1 MKILIQGGRVINPA
15 TGFDAVCDVAI
26 AAGRVVAIKNI
37 PADFAPSKTIDA
49 TGCVV
54 APGLVD
60 LCARLREPGYE
71 HEGMLES
78 ELGAAVAGGV
88 TSLVCPPDTDPVLDE
103 PGLVEMLKFRA
114 EKLHQSRV
122 FPLGALTR
130 NLQGETLTE
139 MAQLTEAGCI
149 GFGQAEV
156 PLANTQVLQ
165 RAMQYAATFGYTVW
179 LRPQELH
186 LGKGVAASGAL
197 ATRLGLAGVP
207 VAAETIALHTIFEL
221 MRALGGHARNG
232 SRPAAETR
240 NGSRPAA
247 EVRNSSQPAAQAG
260 PRVHLCRISSA
271 AGVALVRAAKADGLR
286 VTCDVS
292 INSLHLTEGD
302 IGYFDS
308 RARLCPPL
316 RQQRDRD
323 ALRAALADGTI
334 DVLVSDHNP
343 VEADAKN
350 LPFAEAEPGATGLEL
365 LLSLALAWGEASG
378 LDLLRTMARVTSAP
392 AQVLGESLGTLQ
404 ASLGQLVAG
413 GVADVC
419 VFDPAA
425 QWSVSSS
432 TLKSQGKHTPFA
444 HDMGG
449 MPMQA
454 RVRCTIVSGHVA
466 YEAASA

>member
-1 MKILIQGGRVINPA
+1 MKILIKGGRVINPA
-15 TGFDAVCDVAI
+15 TGFDEIADIAI
-26 AAGRVVAIKNI
+26 AAGRILAINNI
-37 PADFAPSKTIDA
+37 AKDFAPSKTIDA
-49 TGCVV
+49 TGCIV

-78 ELGAAVAGGV
+78 ELGAAVAGGI

-114 EKLHQSRV
+114 EKLHRSRV

-139 MAQLTEAGCI
+139 MVELTEAGCI

-165 RAMQYAATFGYTVW
+165 RALQYAATFGYTVW

-186 LGKGVAASGAL
+186 LGRGVAASGAL

-221 MRALGGHARNG
+221 MRALGG
-232 SRPAAETR
+232 
-240 NGSRPAA
+240 
-247 EVRNSSQPAAQAG
+247 QAG

-271 AGVALVRAAKADGLR
+271 EGVALVRAAKADGLL

-292 INSLHLTEGD
+292 INSLHLTDAD

-308 RARLCPPL
+308 RARLSPPL

-365 LLSLALAWGEASG
+365 LLSLAIKWGEASG
-378 LDLLRTMARVTSAP
+378 QTTAQTLAKITCAP
-392 AQVLGESLGTLQ
+392 ANVLGASLGTLQ

-419 VFDPAA
+419 VFDPNAV
-425 QWSVSSS
+425 WSVSDAA
-432 TLKSQGKHTPFA
+432 LQSQGKHTPFA

-449 MPMQA
+449 TPLQG
-454 RVRCTIVSGHVA
+454 RVRCTVVSGHVA
-466 YEAASA
+466 YEAQAY